1 MSCVSSDPPEQPAD
15 ADEPIAPESA
25 VPGSGVTEPPAEPD
39 DGGEPDDAKPD
50 DVKPDGAEPDE
61 ADRSYEERVL
71 DRLVPEVNAGNE
83 ADEATAEQAVEP
95 EPEADSET
103 DFSEA
108 LEEIDDDL
116 LNAFV
121 GIVVSIKA
129 GILLVSVG
137 LLLVGFQDMLTV
149 GGGLIAVGG
158 LAFARAAKRYW
169 THGQAEPTDEEPD
182 GPAETDES
190 GRNG

>member
-50 DVKPDGAEPDE
+50 GAEPDE

-71 DRLVPEVNAGNE
+71 DRLVPEVDAGNE